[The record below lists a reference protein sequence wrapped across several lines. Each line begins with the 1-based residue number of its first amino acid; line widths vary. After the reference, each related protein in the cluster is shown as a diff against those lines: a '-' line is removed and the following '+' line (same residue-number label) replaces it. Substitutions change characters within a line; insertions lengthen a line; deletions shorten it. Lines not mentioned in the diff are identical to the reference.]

1 MKRVWI
7 YVSIVVLA
15 VFAFTYL
22 AASQELDLV
31 PYEDEENGFSFS
43 YPADWEPEATEGFVF
58 FAIGDDG
65 LNVGIVKEEGDGI
78 GKISLSDFAEKE
90 KKYLQENLKGFEEL
104 SLTEVNIGGQKA
116 LLRVYKYKIKVRKFQ
131 SLEYYIQ
138 GKNDGFVIVF
148 DGPAIFFEKLKNIA
162 EKSIATFKFIGDEVP
177 SSEKVN
183 EPKIVGRKI
192 EAIVE
197 WKTFMDK
204 ERGISVDY
212 PVSWKVVAPY
222 EDVIFEVDSPE
233 GYQFQILNH
242 NLGKMGTVKDY
253 FRSTGRWLK
262 KHLKDY
268 NELEV
273 KKIGNGYERVYEFS
287 QNNIV
292 SKVKELYFVKKNKE
306 GNVWGFTLVFVAPK
320 EKFDNAN
327 EYFEKIAKSFSL
339 TPKPVES
346 TTPKSEETL
355 TPTPTPKPTS
365 TPITLPTPKATNT
378 PITLPT
384 PKQENTPITL
394 PTPVSEESPT
404 PKTEVLTPSEDDFV
418 LYKNPKGQFQ
428 LMVPK
433 VLTKLEEDDDYVIF
447 GDISK
452 GYIIAA
458 GTDLVDV
465 EEEENV
471 DMNFVMERIKDA
483 GEDLGIE
490 EQIVVEG
497 PKEYKGGAM
506 MLISTP
512 KAPFPGMKETAYYVF
527 LYLKPMGNFALGALV
542 MLPKD
547 EYDMY
552 KAYIDFII
560 DSLK

>member
-1 MKRVWI
+1 MKRIWI
-7 YVSIVVLA
+7 YVSIVALVIFAFAYLA
-15 VFAFTYL
+15 V
-22 AASQELDLV
+22 SQELNLV
-31 PYEDEENGFSFS
+31 PYEDEENGFAFS

-58 FAIGDDG
+58 FAIGDNE
-65 LNVGIVKEEGDGI
+65 LNVGVVKEEGDGI

-90 KKYLQENLKGFEEL
+90 KGYLQQNLKGFEEL

-116 LLRVYKYKIKVRKFQ
+116 LLRIYKYKIKVRKFQ

-138 GKNDGFVIVF
+138 GKNDGFVVVF
-148 DGPAIFFEKLKNIA
+148 DGPASFFEKLKNIA
-162 EKSIATFKFIGDEVP
+162 EKSITTFKLIGDEVP

-192 EAIVE
+192 EPIVE
-197 WKTFMDK
+197 WKTFVDN

-222 EDVIFEVDSPE
+222 EDVIFEIDSSE

-242 NLGKMGTVKDY
+242 NLGKMGTVKGY

-273 KKIGNGYERVYEFS
+273 KKLDNGYERVYEFS
-287 QNNIV
+287 QNGAM
-292 SKVKELYFVKKNKE
+292 SKVRELYFTKKNKE
-306 GNVWGFTLVFVAPK
+306 GNIWGFTLVFVAPK
-320 EKFDNAN
+320 DKFDDAN

-339 TPKPVES
+339 NPKPVA
-346 TTPKSEETL
+346 
-355 TPTPTPKPTS
+355 TPTPAPKETSTPIPTPKPEK

-394 PTPVSEESPT
+394 PTPLSEKSPA
-404 PKTEVLTPSEDDFV
+404 PKKEALTPNKDDFV

-452 GYIIAA
+452 GYIVAA
-458 GTDLVDV
+458 GTDLMDV
-465 EEEENV
+465 EEGQNI
-471 DMNFVMERIKDA
+471 DIDFIMQKIKDVSEEM
-483 GEDLGIE
+483 GLE
-490 EQIVVEG
+490 EQKIVDG
-497 PKEYKGGAM
+497 PKKYKNGVIM
-506 MLISTP
+506 TVSTP
-512 KAPFPGMKETAYYVF
+512 KSPFPGMKDTAYYGVI
-527 LYLKPMGNFALGALV
+527 YLVPKGTYALGGIVL
-542 MLPKD
+542 LPKD
-547 EYDMY
+547 DYNMY
-552 KAYIDFII
+552 KLYIDFII

>member
-1 MKRVWI
+1 MKRMRVYFSMVI
-7 YVSIVVLA
+7 LVVF
-15 VFAFTYL
+15 VFAYL
-22 AASQELDLV
+22 AIAEEMDLV
-31 PYEDEENGFSFS
+31 PYEDKDNGFAFS

-65 LNVGIVKEEGDGI
+65 LNVGIIKEKGNGV
-78 GKISLSDFAEKE
+78 GNISLSDFAEKE
-90 KKYLQENLKGFEEL
+90 KGYLEKNLKGFEEI
-104 SLTEVNIGGQKA
+104 SLTSVNVGGQKA

-131 SLEYYIQ
+131 SLEYYVQ
-138 GKNDGFVIVF
+138 GRKDGFVIVF
-148 DGPAIFFEKLKNIA
+148 DGPASFFEKLKNIA
-162 EKSIATFKFIGDEVP
+162 EMSIATFKFIGDEVP
-177 SSEKVN
+177 VSEKVK

-192 EAIVE
+192 EPIVE
-197 WKTFMDK
+197 WKTFVDDK
-204 ERGISVDY
+204 RGISVDY
-212 PVSWKVVAPY
+212 PSSWKTVSPY

-242 NLGKMGTVKDY
+242 NLGSMGSVKGY

-262 KHLKDY
+262 KHLKNY

-273 KKIGNGYERVYEFS
+273 KEIEDGYERVYEFS
-287 QNNIV
+287 QDGVLN
-292 SKVKELYFVKKNKE
+292 KVRELYFVKKNKE
-306 GNVWGFTLVFVAPK
+306 GNIWGFTLVFMAPK
-320 EKFDNAN
+320 DKFDTAE

-355 TPTPTPKPTS
+355 TPTPTPKPTNTPITLPTPKPTS
-365 TPITLPTPKATNT
+365 TPITLPTPK
-378 PITLPT
+378 PT
-384 PKQENTPITL
+384 STPITL
-394 PTPVSEESPT
+394 PTPVSEKSPT
-404 PKTEVLTPSEDDFV
+404 PKTGGLNLSKDDFI
-418 LYKNPKGQFQ
+418 LYKNPKGKFQ

-433 VLTKLEEDDDYVIF
+433 MFPKLEEDDDYVIF

-452 GYIIAA
+452 GYILGA

-465 EEEENV
+465 EGEENV
-471 DMNFVMERIKDA
+471 DINFVMKKIKDA
-483 GEDLGIE
+483 IEDLGIE
-490 EQIVVEG
+490 DQTVVEG

-512 KAPFPGMKETAYYVF
+512 KAPFPGMKETPYYVF

-552 KAYIDFII
+552 KPSIDFII